1 MAATLALFETSAL
14 ALVVG
19 TLIALSSPTPL
30 AGLTEMGWL
39 AGKALGLSLC
49 CVVSF
54 YYTDLYDWRIA
65 TDLTACRQRVLKAAA
80 LSLVLLSGFYVVFPE
95 MALHGER
102 LLSSFG
108 VLGMLLGLR
117 MAFCGV
123 LRTPV
128 ASRRVMIVGAS
139 PLAYALAD
147 RLRSQPHLRHGV
159 VMVDDGSPSNIP
171 AGRYP
176 LLGPLERLGKIIE
189 EVRPD
194 RIIVAAGGERRG
206 RVAARSLLESR
217 ARGIPV
223 EDGLDA
229 YERLTG
235 KIAIE
240 SLTPSA
246 LLFSRGF
253 RATRLHRALGRGLSV
268 CVAVV
273 GLLALGVVIGL
284 VALFIKAD
292 SRGPVFFVQERV
304 GLHNVPFRLIKF
316 RTMRPEAGDTSEWVA
331 DNGHRITRVGKVL
344 RKFRLDELPQFINVL
359 RGDMNLVGP
368 RPHPV
373 SNFNLF
379 MEQIPYYS
387 LRSAVRP
394 GVTGWA
400 QVRYG
405 YANNLKEETEKMRYD
420 LYYVKHLSLW
430 LDLRVLSDTVKVV
443 LFGLGATTAA
453 DVVTSSADSA
463 TARAA
468 QGSIKH
474 AA

>member
-1 MAATLALFETSAL
+1 MAVTLALFETSVL

-30 AGLTEMGWL
+30 AGLADVGSL
-39 AGKALGLSLC
+39 AGKAVALSLC

-65 TDLTACRQRVLKAAA
+65 TDFTACRRRVLRAAVM
-80 LSLVLLSGFYVVFPE
+80 SVVLLSGFYVVFPE

-102 LLSSFG
+102 VLSSFA
-108 VLGMLLGLR
+108 VLGILLALR
-117 MAFCGV
+117 TAFCGV

-128 ASRRVMIVGAS
+128 ATRRVMIVGAS

-171 AGRYP
+171 TGRYP
-176 LLGPLERLGKIIE
+176 LLGPLERLGKIIA

-194 RIIVAAGGERRG
+194 RIIVAPGGERRG
-206 RVAARSLLESR
+206 RVAVRSLLESR

-223 EDGLDA
+223 EDGLVV

-273 GLLALGVVIGL
+273 GLLALGLVIGL
-284 VALFIKAD
+284 VALVIKAD
-292 SRGPVFFVQERV
+292 SRGPVFFVQKRV

-316 RTMRPEAGDTSEWVA
+316 RTMRPDAGETSEWVA

-379 MEQIPYYS
+379 MEQIPFYS

-430 LDLRVLSDTVKVV
+430 LDLRVLFDTVKVV
-443 LFGLGATTAA
+443 LFGLGATAATDVVASSVDSTAA
-453 DVVTSSADSA
+453 
-463 TARAA
+463 RPA

>member
-1 MAATLALFETSAL
+1 MVALLALFEMSAL
-14 ALVVG
+14 TLVVG

-30 AGLTEMGWL
+30 AGLTQIGSL
-39 AGKALGLSLC
+39 AGKALALALC

-54 YYTDLYDWRIA
+54 YYTDLYDWRVA
-65 TDLTACRQRVLKAAA
+65 TDFTACRRRVVRAAGM
-80 LSLVLLSGFYVVFPE
+80 SLVLLSGFYVVFPE
-95 MALHGER
+95 MAVGGER
-102 LLSSFG
+102 FLSSVG
-108 VLGMLLGLR
+108 VLGMLLVLR
-117 MAFCGV
+117 TAVCGV
-123 LRTPV
+123 MRTPV
-128 ASRRVMIVGAS
+128 ATRRVMIVGAS

-171 AGRYP
+171 SGRYP
-176 LLGPLERLGKIIE
+176 LLGPLERLGDIIE

-194 RIIVAAGGERRG
+194 RIIVAPGGERRG
-206 RVAARSLLESR
+206 RVAVRSLLESR

-223 EDGLDA
+223 EDGLDV

-268 CVAVV
+268 SVAVI

-284 VALFIKAD
+284 VALAIKAD

-316 RTMRPEAGDTSEWVA
+316 RTMRPDAGDTSEWVA

-430 LDLRVLSDTVKVV
+430 LDLRVLFDTIKVV

-453 DVVTSSADSA
+453 DVVTSSADSTA
-463 TARAA
+463 ARAA